1 MKKSLSLK
9 ESILVGS
16 MLFGMFFGAGNLI
29 FPVHMGQLAGTNVW
43 PAIFGF
49 VLTGVG
55 IPLLGVACLGAS
67 KKDSLFD
74 LAGLVGDKYKYFLT
88 TILYLTSGPF
98 FAIPR
103 CASTSFTIGLKPLVS
118 DNNIIIAQLIFTLIF
133 FAIVLFFSLRPSGIM
148 TWVGQYINPIF
159 LIFLAILIIVSF
171 INPLGKITAVTPD
184 EAYISNPF
192 FKGFIEG
199 YGTMDAIAA
208 LAFGITV
215 IRVVRDLG
223 IKDETYVAVNTVKAG
238 AIGCVLMAIIYVLTT
253 LMGTMSRGVYETTS
267 NGGEALAQI
276 ANHYF
281 GRFGIYFLLA
291 IVTLACIKT
300 AISLVISCSE
310 MFHKMFPS
318 FLSEKTWA
326 IIFTVFSFIVSNFG
340 LTAII
345 TYAVPVLMFLY
356 PLTISII
363 LLSLFGRFFNYDK
376 RVFIISTVF
385 NIVAAILDFIV
396 AFPSSLIMPKSLI
409 ENARF
414 IGTRF
419 LPFFSIGLGW
429 LVPTLIGLIIGLIWR
444 QLTKNKS

>member
-1 MKKSLSLK
+1 MKKSLSFR

-29 FPVHMGQLAGTNVW
+29 FPVHMGQLAGTNVG
-43 PAIFGF
+43 PAIIGF

-88 TILYLTSGPF
+88 TILYLTIGPF

-103 CASTSFTIGLKPLVS
+103 CASTSFTIGLSPLVG
-118 DNNIIIAQLIFTLIF
+118 DDKIRIAQLIFTLIF
-133 FAIVLFFSLRPSGIM
+133 FAIVLFFSLRPNGIM
-148 TWVGQYINPIF
+148 TWVGQFINPIF

-171 INPLGKITAVTPD
+171 VNPLGSIMNVTPD
-184 EAYISNPF
+184 EAYKAAPL

-215 IRVVRDLG
+215 IRVVRNLG
-223 IKDETYVAVNTVKAG
+223 IKNESDVAVNTVKAG
-238 AIGCVLMAIIYVLTT
+238 AIGCGLMAIIYVLTT
-253 LMGTMSRGVYETTS
+253 LMGTMSRGVYETTE
-267 NGGEALAQI
+267 NGGVALSQI
-276 ANHYF
+276 SHHYF

-291 IVTLACIKT
+291 TVTLACIKT

-310 MFHKMFPS
+310 MFSKMFPN
-318 FLSEKTWA
+318 FLNEKTWA
-326 IIFTVFSFIVSNFG
+326 IVFTVFSFVVSNFG

-356 PLTISII
+356 PLTISLI
-363 LLSLFGRFFNYDK
+363 LLSLFGRFFDFDK
-376 RVFIISTVF
+376 KVFISATIF
-385 NIVAAILDFIV
+385 NILAAIIDFIV
-396 AFPSSLIMPKSLI
+396 AFPSMIIPQVLT
-409 ENARF
+409 ENAKLV
-414 IGTRF
+414 GTKF
-419 LPFFSIGLGW
+419 LPFFNIGLGW
-429 LVPTLIGLIIGLIWR
+429 LIPTIIGLIIGLIWR
-444 QLTKNKS
+444 QFSKSKV

>member
-1 MKKSLSLK
+1 MKKSLSFK

-74 LAGLVGDKYKYFLT
+74 LASLVGDKYKYFLT
-88 TILYLTSGPF
+88 TILYLTIGPF

-103 CASTSFTIGLKPLVS
+103 CASTSFTIGLSPLVT
-118 DNNIIIAQLIFTLIF
+118 DDKIVIAQLIFTFIF

-148 TWVGQYINPIF
+148 TWVGQFINPIF
-159 LIFLAILIIVSF
+159 LVFLIILIIISF
-171 INPLGKITAVTPD
+171 INPLGSINSVTPD
-184 EAYISNPF
+184 EAYIGAPF

-223 IKDETYVAVNTVKAG
+223 IKNEADVAFNTVKAG
-238 AIGCVLMAIIYVLTT
+238 AIGCGLMAIIYVLTT
-253 LMGTMSRGVYETTS
+253 LMGTMSRGVYATS
-267 NGGEALAQI
+267 ENGGIALSEI
-276 ANHYF
+276 AHHYF

-291 IVTLACIKT
+291 IVTLACLKT
-300 AISLVISCSE
+300 ALSLVISCSE
-310 MFHKMFPS
+310 MFSKMFPN
-318 FLSEKTWA
+318 FLSERTWA
-326 IIFTVFSFIVSNFG
+326 IIFTAFSFVVSNFG
-340 LTAII
+340 LNAII
-345 TYAVPVLMFLY
+345 TYAIPVLMFLY
-356 PLTISII
+356 PLTISLI
-363 LLSLFGRFFNYDK
+363 LLALFGKFFDFDK
-376 RVFIISTVF
+376 KVFVVATVF
-385 NIVAAILDFIV
+385 NMIAAIFDFIT
-396 AFPSSLIMPKSLI
+396 AFPASIMPQALIDNVKSLGI
-409 ENARF
+409 KLF
-414 IGTRF
+414 
-419 LPFFSIGLGW
+419 PFFSIGLGW
-429 LVPTLIGLIIGLIWR
+429 LIPTIIGLIIGLVWR
-444 QLTKNKS
+444 QASKSKV